1 MAGLPIVFAFGVL
14 SGRFAR
20 TGEIE
25 ELGAWLGAADGSRTA
40 LADALSGTLGDPT
53 LQLAFWVP
61 DLDGYVDA
69 AGLPLVVA
77 PRPGERALVDV
88 SLADHRVGAIVYDP
102 ILVAD
107 AELVRSAGR
116 VVAIA
121 ADRERLT
128 AELRSS
134 REALRL
140 SRARIVDAGDRERR
154 RVARDLHDGLQVQL
168 LLLALQAQDLAG
180 SHPDAAVQAVTLRRG
195 IDAAAAD
202 LRGVVQSIMPAALVE
217 RGLSAATEDL
227 IDRLPVRAG
236 LTIEVND
243 GTLPEAVENAAY
255 FIVAEG
261 LANALKYSDADELAV
276 RMSQHNARLTVEI
289 SDNGVGGAEP
299 ATGSGLR
306 GLMDRVDVLGGILRV
321 VSPVGQGT
329 TLIAELPCES

>member
-1 MAGLPIVFAFGVL
+1 
-14 SGRFAR
+14 
-20 TGEIE
+20 
-25 ELGAWLGAADGSRTA
+25 
-40 LADALSGTLGDPT
+40 
-53 LQLAFWVP
+53 
-61 DLDGYVDA
+61 
-69 AGLPLVVA
+69 
-77 PRPGERALVDV
+77 
-88 SLADHRVGAIVYDP
+88 
-102 ILVAD
+102 
-107 AELVRSAGR
+107 
-116 VVAIA
+116 
-121 ADRERLT
+121 
-128 AELRSS
+128 
-134 REALRL
+134 
-140 SRARIVDAGDRERR
+140 
-154 RVARDLHDGLQVQL
+154 VARDLHDGLQVQL

-202 LRGVVQSIMPAALVE
+202 LRGVVQSIMPAALIE

-236 LTIEVND
+236 LSIEVND